1 MFLDSFSQAHCRQR
15 LRIRTSVKRGPLLAC
30 FFSPFFFFFFFQHI
44 TFFWMRVF
52 ILFFE
57 NSFLCHFHHC
67 CSPGRLTAVAN
78 ASYFISSCVV
88 GRPYSSSLLSAE
100 SYILRIEWRQQPAR
114 LSVQHFVLYGTIT
127 TGGFRRLID
136 LASPFFS
143 SLLCCVFSI
152 YFQAL
157 LILVSDFS
165 FFIQTIFCA
174 QLHLIP
180 TCTSHP
186 TLQTYSAGC
195 ITTEW
200 NK

>member
-1 MFLDSFSQAHCRQR
+1 
-15 LRIRTSVKRGPLLAC
+15 
-30 FFSPFFFFFFFQHI
+30 
-44 TFFWMRVF
+44 MRVF

-57 NSFLCHFHHC
+57 NSFLCHFFHC
-67 CSPGRLTAVAN
+67 CCPGRLTAVAN
-78 ASYFISSCVV
+78 ASYFIFSCVV

-114 LSVQHFVLYGTIT
+114 LSVQHFVLYWTIT

-143 SLLCCVFSI
+143 SLCCVFSI

-165 FFIQTIFCA
+165 FLFKQFSVRSYTWFRHAPHIRHYKLIRLDVLRRNEISEYVYGHQKEMRENGVMGEGEKGDDRVIPQTRRW
-174 QLHLIP
+174 QL
-180 TCTSHP
+180 
-186 TLQTYSAGC
+186 
-195 ITTEW
+195 
-200 NK
+200 